1 MSRTTMR
8 HGWGTL
14 LAVTVAVLSLIAA
27 SLAIPRTANAVQTPG
42 FTVSN
47 IVVAGQSRDT
57 NTRMTFDWSAESMN
71 RAPQPGEGFELQLPP
86 QLVVAGN
93 SRTTKPIT
101 YAGKNVGECVF
112 GAEKISCTFNDAIAE
127 FANKTD
133 VKGSAELEV
142 VASNAHREAYTD
154 TTINFMFNGEAVPG
168 QIPTGIAAAKAASF
182 SGTKFS
188 KYATPIGDGQKFIPW
203 VIDFNPTVLN
213 QAYPDKYATPDK
225 NGNIT
230 FEIKDTVGAGYD
242 LTALENSPW
251 SLLEA
256 NSAQA
261 PGATATRL
269 TDTTGRGSDPRFSM
283 TVVGTGNERTIT
295 LTGPFKAETN
305 YRLAVPAK
313 LAGGA
318 VSGVDYTNEAE
329 LVGTT
334 EKILA
339 SRNFI
344 NAAKVTIEMKAGYG
358 GIRLVKAVKGPAAAQ
373 VPTTTEFTMKLNYT
387 LPEGKTPTD
396 FPDWG
401 DKKGPEVVDGANT
414 GTVTLKVPVGS
425 WTNYGYLFPV
435 GTTFTFDEEFPT
447 VANVAFDR
455 DKIVFKP
462 TTATIAN
469 RQMSEIEVTNQANV
483 SAGTFKVKKVVQA
496 PAGDANFTA
505 PANVTVQYQCGDS
518 EGVKEIPTDGTAV
531 EIGKFPVGVDCKILD
546 ESGDDVDGYTVVAS
560 GLNEAVT
567 IASGDDNIATVT
579 NTYARSVGGFKVVK
593 AVAARDGVVV
603 DPAKEFEFTYT
614 CTKAGAP
621 DVTDT
626 VTATAGD
633 NGAAVVNNIPVGY
646 SCAVVENEAKAK
658 EGVENAN
665 LAVVVGSEVTIEKD
679 KVAEIAVTNTFS
691 KANSQFKIVKQL
703 NDEAPAAA
711 KAHAFSFQAICTK
724 DNQEVV
730 NKKVTITGAGEVVVA
745 DVPVGAKCVVTED
758 TDAAKIDGYNLVATV
773 NGGEFTQA
781 VAENIVD
788 VSNVYTKQ
796 VGGFKVVKAVAAR
809 DGVVVDPAKEFEFTY
824 TCTKAGAPDVTDTVT
839 ATAGDNG
846 AAVVNN
852 IPVGY
857 SCAVVENEAKAKEGV
872 ENANLAVV
880 VGSEVT
886 IEKDKVAEIAV
897 TNTFSKANSQFKIV
911 KQLNDEA
918 PAAAKAHAFSF
929 QAICTKDNQEVV
941 NKKVTI
947 TGAGEVVVADVP
959 VGAKCVVT
967 EDTDAAKIDGYNLV
981 ATVNGGEFTQAVAEN
996 IVDVSNVYTKQVGT
1010 FTVIKKLVDKDG
1022 VAAAKNFEFEYTCTN
1037 DKLQLSGTEAAGT
1050 FTLGAGEQKQITDI
1064 PAGSVCKIVEKDA
1077 GVAGADLTTSGI
1089 TDVTIVE
1096 NANEEVTVT
1105 NDYAAWRG
1113 TVDLTKELTGSAK
1126 DLAAVKALEFEVDYT
1141 CTLGSDVKNGT
1152 VKVTPGKTVEIGD
1165 LRSGAQCEFTEK
1177 TDAIAAPDGT
1187 QFNKDKSE
1195 ATATVT
1201 VGAKETHVAVKL
1213 SNDFTELGKVA
1224 LTKEVSGLAAGSS
1237 DNKTREYDVE
1247 ASWTS
1252 ESGEK
1257 VTNTLKI
1264 SAGKN
1269 TELPALPVGTV
1280 ITLKEIMPADG
1291 ILTNWD
1297 TPSFSSDVSG
1307 VVKDNGDGTATVTV
1321 PADSFTKPAVVK
1333 ITNSA
1338 NIPWWWIIVPF
1349 IPVAIV
1355 EIVKHFTP
1363 KSPAPV
1369 APAAP
1374 ATADPSA
1381 PAKKGIAKTSES
1393 ASSNKS
1399 NDKTTGSKSLAQTG
1413 ASVLGLLVF
1422 AALLVALG
1430 VFLVRRGR
1438 TKN

>member
-387 LPEGKTPTD
+387 LPEGKTPAD

-579 NTYARSVGGFKVVK
+579 NTYARS
-593 AVAARDGVVV
+593 
-603 DPAKEFEFTYT
+603 
-614 CTKAGAP
+614 
-621 DVTDT
+621 
-626 VTATAGD
+626 
-633 NGAAVVNNIPVGY
+633 
-646 SCAVVENEAKAK
+646 
-658 EGVENAN
+658 
-665 LAVVVGSEVTIEKD
+665 
-679 KVAEIAVTNTFS
+679 
-691 KANSQFKIVKQL
+691 
-703 NDEAPAAA
+703 
-711 KAHAFSFQAICTK
+711 
-724 DNQEVV
+724 
-730 NKKVTITGAGEVVVA
+730 
-745 DVPVGAKCVVTED
+745 
-758 TDAAKIDGYNLVATV
+758 
-773 NGGEFTQA
+773 
-781 VAENIVD
+781 
-788 VSNVYTKQ
+788 